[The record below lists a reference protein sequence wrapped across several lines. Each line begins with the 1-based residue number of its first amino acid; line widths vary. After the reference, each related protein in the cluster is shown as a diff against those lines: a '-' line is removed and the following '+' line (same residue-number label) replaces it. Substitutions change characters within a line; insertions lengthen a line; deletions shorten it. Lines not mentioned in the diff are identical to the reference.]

1 MHLVLILL
9 LAFKAIAHLAP
20 DVLDFSD
27 NINGANVMKI
37 IIADDHA
44 LFREGIRHLLL
55 RLDDDVSVLEADC
68 HSAALQLLKD
78 NPDANL
84 ALIDYHMPGR
94 DDIYGLTEVLDH
106 AQTIPVV
113 VLSGSENIDEIHNVI
128 NAGVMGFIPKHEH
141 AEVILC
147 ALRLVLSGGV
157 YVPPLYLSST
167 KTDRPIQN
175 RLTPRQIEVL
185 QQLYNGYS
193 NKEIG
198 KLMNLS
204 EATIKCHASA
214 IFRELN
220 VENRLQAASTAK
232 MLGLVDLTSRH
243 PD

>member
-1 MHLVLILL
+1 
-9 LAFKAIAHLAP
+9 
-20 DVLDFSD
+20 
-27 NINGANVMKI
+27 MKI
-37 IIADDHA
+37 VIADDHA

-68 HSAALQLLKD
+68 HDKALQLLKD
-78 NPDANL
+78 NPEANL
-84 ALIDYHMPGR
+84 ALIDLHMPGK
-94 DDIYGLTEVLDH
+94 DDMSGLTEVLDI

-113 VLSGSENIDEIHNVI
+113 VLSGSEEFEEIHQVI
-128 NAGVMGFIPKHEH
+128 KAGVMGFIPKHEH
-141 AEVILC
+141 AEVMLC

-167 KTDRPIQN
+167 QANRPIQN

-185 QQLYNGYS
+185 QQLYKGYS

-220 VENRLQAASTAK
+220 VDNRFQAVDTAK
-232 MLGLVDLTSRH
+232 KLGLVA
-243 PD
+243 

>member
-1 MHLVLILL
+1 
-9 LAFKAIAHLAP
+9 
-20 DVLDFSD
+20 
-27 NINGANVMKI
+27 MKI
-37 IIADDHA
+37 IVADDHA

-55 RLDDDVSVLEADC
+55 RLDDNVSILEADC
-68 HSAALQLLKD
+68 HDLALHLLKY

-84 ALIDYHMPGR
+84 ALIDLHMPGR
-94 DDIYGLTEVLDH
+94 EDISGLTEVLDL

-113 VLSGSENIDEIHNVI
+113 VLSGSEELDEIHQVI
-128 NAGVMGFIPKHEH
+128 QAGVMGYIPKHEH
-141 AEVILC
+141 AEVMLC

-167 KTDRPIQN
+167 KSEPPFKN

-185 QQLYNGYS
+185 QQLYKGYS

-220 VENRLQAASTAK
+220 VDNRLQAVSTAK
-232 MLGLVDLTSRH
+232 KLGLVA
-243 PD
+243 